1 MFLNYFGFIFR
12 LEELRRL
19 NYSLDVEL
27 QKERGQRESMQ
38 QRVMAPR
45 SRQADHMLNT
55 GQQADSPVKH
65 L

>member
-1 MFLNYFGFIFR
+1 M
-12 LEELRRL
+12 